1 LKDISEYTKNTSVF
15 ELSAHLY
22 EKIING
28 KIQTFSELKEYSS
41 IIPRGSQIQIILM
54 NAFTLIRNLHW
65 GFFKDIDYPSYP
77 KVWKEIVIP
86 DSDYKYAGDL
96 KRNMTISSIYIAMM
110 DIHGYTKFCK
120 QSNRNISMLEL
131 LDSFM
136 QGDIAKITQENNVVS
151 RRTMGDE
158 IILLGTSATDIINS
172 VLSIIDYFGKRKI
185 IKSEELSKSRPGA
198 KIILPDMHISAGIAG
213 GKIYTPLIIT
223 RDGDLSGDIV
233 NTAARLQARANK
245 ISPLSTRVI
254 ITKHLKYKYMK
265 ELEEGKGEIDTGL
278 RFFNSGIIEFKGI
291 SISLYYLLFRREDY
305 YILEYQDE
313 MLDLYDSIKSNLWKN
328 KVFPNLIKLLIKA
341 LLSMPSFRIKTLLGD
356 GKKIVLRNSELI
368 DLCNNALNAYST
380 KKDYSSA
387 LTILDSLIIYLVKV
401 QSFDTLVLQYSKDIF
416 RVYSS
421 ILLIYKIEIENLLE
435 ARIEKLLSLED
446 RKTYNLVKK
455 HFYIYE
461 KIRSQVRDSR
471 ELCNR
476 KSLWYKII
484 EDETDNLELSI
495 YSGKV

>member
-1 LKDISEYTKNTSVF
+1 MKNISEYKKETSVF

-28 KIQTFSELKEYSS
+28 KIKTFSELKEYSS
-41 IIPRGSQIQIILM
+41 VIPRGSRIQIILM
-54 NAFTLIRNLHW
+54 NAFKLIRNLHW

-96 KRNMTISSIYIAMM
+96 KRNMTISSIYIAMI

-120 QSNRNISMLEL
+120 QNNRNLSMLQL
-131 LDSFM
+131 LDNFM
-136 QGDIAKITQENNVVS
+136 QGDISKIAQENNVVS
-151 RRTMGDE
+151 RRAMGDE
-158 IILLGTSATDIINS
+158 LILVGTSATDIINS

-198 KIILPDMHISAGIAG
+198 KIMLPDMHISAGIAG

-223 RDGDLSGDIV
+223 MDGDLSGDIV

-245 ISPLSTRVI
+245 ISPVSTRVI

-265 ELEEGKGEIDTGL
+265 ELEDGKGGVETGL

-291 SISLYYLLFRREDY
+291 SISLYYLLFRREDF
-305 YILEYQDE
+305 YILKYQDE
-313 MLDLYDSIKSNLWKN
+313 MLALYDSIKSNLWKN

-341 LLSMPSFRIKTLLGD
+341 LLSMPVFRITAVMGE
-356 GKKIVLRNSELI
+356 GRKIMLKNSELI
-368 DLCNNALNAYST
+368 DLCKNALNSYSI
-380 KKDYSSA
+380 KKDYSGS
-387 LTILDSLIIYLVKV
+387 LTVLGNLITYLVKV
-401 QSFDTLVLQYSKDIF
+401 PSFDTLVLQYTKDIF
-416 RVYSS
+416 RIYSS
-421 ILLIYKIEIENLLE
+421 ILLVYDMEIENLLE

-455 HFYIYE
+455 HFHIYE
-461 KIRSQVRDSR
+461 KIRNQVRNTD

-484 EDETDNLELSI
+484 EDETDNLELNI
-495 YSGKV
+495 YSGKA